1 MLRFVPMIVIMG
13 LIFFVSHLPGSAL
26 RWYPRGYSLDKI
38 FHAFAYG
45 TLAASCLFAFNPHLS
60 RIRTLWAHIGII
72 LFCLVYAIT
81 EELHQS
87 FIPGRVV
94 SGWDVL
100 AGLTGSLVVVGI
112 RSTRKLTK
120 QE

>member
-1 MLRFVPMIVIMG
+1 MIAVMG
-13 LIFFVSHLPGSAL
+13 LLFFFSHLPGSAL
-26 RWYPRGYSLDKI
+26 PWYPRGYSLDKI
-38 FHAFAYG
+38 FHAFGYG
-45 TLAASCLFAFNPHLS
+45 ALAVSCLFAFNPHLS
-60 RIRTLWAHIGII
+60 RMRTLWANIGI
-72 LFCLVYAIT
+72 LVFCLVYAIT

-112 RSTRKLTK
+112 RSTKKKSDR
-120 QE
+120 Q

>member
-1 MLRFVPMIVIMG
+1 MG
-13 LIFFVSHLPGSAL
+13 FLFYFSNLPGSAL
-26 RWYPRGYSLDKI
+26 RWYPKGYGLDKV

-45 TLAASCLFAFNPHLS
+45 LLALSCLFAFNPHLS
-60 RIRTLWAHIGII
+60 KIRTLWANIAIL
-72 LFCLVYAIT
+72 LFCLVYGIT

-100 AGLTGSLVVVGI
+100 AGMTGSLIVIGI
-112 RSTRKLTK
+112 LSIRKMTAH
-120 QE
+120 E